1 MSNDNTGEI
10 SRSNGGSRFPI
21 TSLPEIT
28 TAHVI
33 QEYRRFVNNGGA
45 VGAALTI
52 FGCLNQFM
60 FSVTP
65 LLLYN
70 YIRAFRI
77 KKIRILSPI
86 TTQGTSI
93 TCSIQPIGIDS
104 GNNNFNAVPEK
115 YLDTSASIDVP
126 AYISLTPDRTT
137 PLGSWHYN
145 VSVDGSLA
153 QIVCPAGST
162 MDILFEY
169 IMTTE
174 STSSSYTR
182 VVAGATVGLLY
193 TANMISNFV
202 PQGRPVI

>member
-1 MSNDNTGEI
+1 MSNHVTGEI
-10 SRSNGGSRFPI
+10 VKVNGGTRFPI
-21 TSLPEIT
+21 TSLPEIVT
-28 TAHVI
+28 SHVI

-77 KKIRILSPI
+77 KKIRLLSPI

-93 TCSIQPIGIDS
+93 TSSIQPLGIDT
-104 GNNNFNAVPEK
+104 GTNNFSGVPEK

-126 AYISLTPDRTT
+126 AYISLTPDITT

-145 VSVDGSLA
+145 VNVDGQLA
-153 QIVCPAGST
+153 NIVCPAGST
-162 MDILFEY
+162 LDILFEY
-169 IMTTE
+169 IMTTDG
-174 STSSSYTR
+174 TSSSYTR

-193 TANMISNFV
+193 TANIMTNFV